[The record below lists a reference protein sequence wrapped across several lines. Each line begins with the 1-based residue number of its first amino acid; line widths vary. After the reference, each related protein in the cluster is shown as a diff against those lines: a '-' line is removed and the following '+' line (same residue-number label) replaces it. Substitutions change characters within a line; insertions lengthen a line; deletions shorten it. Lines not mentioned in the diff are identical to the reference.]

1 MTMMPLMQVD
11 DLQHV
16 LLMLDISALEEQLQ
30 LLTLVLLEELDFTL
44 MLLKILEFLYV
55 EMD

>member
-16 LLMLDISALEEQLQ
+16 QLMLDISVQEEQLQ